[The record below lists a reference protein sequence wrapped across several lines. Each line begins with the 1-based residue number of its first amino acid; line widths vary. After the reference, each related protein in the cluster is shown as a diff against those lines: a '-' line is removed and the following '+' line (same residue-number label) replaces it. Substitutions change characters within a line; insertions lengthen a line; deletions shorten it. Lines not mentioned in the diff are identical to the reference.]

1 MNNDSAI
8 DVARIVWQSQRR
20 EHPVMSIEEIRTK
33 AQAVHLKVRRD
44 LIVGLAIAVVLSS
57 FCITI
62 AVEAGNTTFRLISG
76 AMAAVTLFIAYS
88 AYRRFWPVHTLS
100 PNAAVQGCVEFYRSE
115 LQAQYRSVA
124 LWWRFL
130 APLVIFAF
138 IRWNSL
144 VRTSAIVPRA
154 ALPFVLI
161 LILVLRRRVAQTIR
175 QKISALSAFEQQ
187 NS

>member
-1 MNNDSAI
+1 MTSDSLI
-8 DVARIVWQSQRR
+8 DDARIVWQSQRR
-20 EHPVMSIEEIRTK
+20 EHPVMSIEEIRMK
-33 AQAVHLKVRRD
+33 AQAVHRKVRRD
-44 LIVGLAIAVVLSS
+44 LVVGLAIGFLLFA

-62 AVEAGNTTFRLISG
+62 AVQSGNTAFRLICG
-76 AMAAVTLFIAYS
+76 AMAAVSIVIIYTAYKR
-88 AYRRFWPVHTLS
+88 YWPLHALS
-100 PNAAVQGCVEFYRSE
+100 PNAAIQGCVEFYRSE

-154 ALPFVLI
+154 ALPFVLV
-161 LILVLRRRVAQTIR
+161 LILVLRRRVARTFR
-175 QKISALSAFEQQ
+175 QKISALSSFEQQ

>member
-1 MNNDSAI
+1 MTHDNAI
-8 DVARIVWQSQRR
+8 DAARIVWQSQRR
-20 EHPVMSIEEIRTK
+20 EHPVMSVEEIRMK
-33 AQAVHLKVRRD
+33 AQAVHAKVRRD
-44 LIVGLAIAVVLSS
+44 LVVGLAIAALLSS

-62 AVEAGNTTFRLISG
+62 AVHAGNVTFRLISG
-76 AMAAVTLFIAYS
+76 AMAVVTLYIAYT
-88 AYRRFWPVHTLS
+88 AFRRFWPAHALS

-138 IRWNSL
+138 IQWNAL

-154 ALPFVLI
+154 ALPFVLV
-161 LILVLRRRVAQTIR
+161 LILVLRRRVARTFR
-175 QKISALSAFEQQ
+175 QKISALSSFEQQ

>member
-1 MNNDSAI
+1 MTADGAI
-8 DVARIVWQSQRR
+8 DDARIVWQSQRR

-57 FCITI
+57 CCITI

-161 LILVLRRRVAQTIR
+161 LILVLRRRVAQTFR

>member
-1 MNNDSAI
+1 MTNDSSI
-8 DVARIVWQSQRR
+8 DAARIMWQSQRR
-20 EHPVMSIEEIRTK
+20 EHPVMSIEEIRMK
-33 AQAVHLKVRRD
+33 AQAVHAKVRRD
-44 LIVGLAIAVVLSS
+44 LIVGGAIGFVLAA

-62 AVEAGNTTFRLISG
+62 AVEAGNASFRLIAGS
-76 AMAAVTLFIAYS
+76 MAAVTLFILYTT
-88 AYRRFWPVHTLS
+88 YKRFWPLHALS
-100 PNAAVQGCVEFYRSE
+100 SNAAVQGCVEFYRSE

-154 ALPFVLI
+154 LLPFVLV
-161 LILVLRRRVAQTIR
+161 LILVLRRRVAQTFR
-175 QKISALSAFEQQ
+175 EKIAALSAFENQ

>member
-1 MNNDSAI
+1 MMQDNVI
-8 DVARIVWQSQRR
+8 DAARIVWQSQRR
-20 EHPVMSIEEIRTK
+20 EHPVMSIEEIRMK
-33 AQAVHLKVRRD
+33 AQAVHVKVRRD

-62 AVEAGNTTFRLISG
+62 AVHAGNTTFRLIAG
-76 AMAAVTLFIAYS
+76 AMAAVTIFIAYTT
-88 AYRRFWPVHTLS
+88 YKRYWPVHKLS
-100 PNAAVQGCVEFYRSE
+100 PNAAVNGCVEFYRSE
-115 LQAQYRSVA
+115 LLAQYRSVA

-138 IRWNSL
+138 IQWNAL

-154 ALPFVLI
+154 ALPFVLV
-161 LILVLRRRVAQTIR
+161 LILVLRRRVARTFR